1 MFKRIYLLTEVGRRD
16 RHEALLL
23 YGLKEQPVGH
33 GDEFLIH
40 LILLQ
45 GRLVVE
51 AGQFQGALVE
61 VRRDVKLTICET
73 FAADGVTF
81 LAHADLLERVV
92 FDHISDKMRHAC
104 FLVGMLSAVV
114 LNYIVDELIQLA
126 YKAW

>member
-1 MFKRIYLLTEVGRRD
+1 M
-16 RHEALLL
+16 

-40 LILLQ
+40 LILLL

-61 VRRDVKLTICET
+61 VRREVKLTICET

-81 LAHADLLERVV
+81 LAHADLFERVV

-104 FLVGMLSAVV
+104 LLVGMLSAVV